1 MQTPLTF
8 SLVRSPSIRQSLIR
22 QISPDIPQLLFHT
35 HACPVIAD
43 FFELYATPKEK
54 RMLVRSFYPKEVI
67 VFESVA
73 NSGDAEGKVQDV
85 PTLEQVLAGMSEGKG
100 RERILDELA
109 EKITHV

>member
-1 MQTPLTF
+1 
-8 SLVRSPSIRQSLIR
+8 
-22 QISPDIPQLLFHT
+22 
-35 HACPVIAD
+35 
-43 FFELYATPKEK
+43 
-54 RMLVRSFYPKEVI
+54 MLVRSFYPKEVV

-73 NSGDAEGKVQDV
+73 ANAEGAKAQEV